1 MKCPECSYTS
11 FDYLEEC
18 KKCGAALSPV
28 PIFKYLYEDELST
41 EVVIGREKAPVPS
54 DVFTQGEMVEAVSE
68 LAIPRESRSED
79 LAESELENF
88 LRFERDLGEEFS
100 EEKKEEKESSPPLPK
115 SSPPLPK
122 SSPPLPNGMVPA
134 TFGERIFAFSVDL
147 LFTLCVAAVAL
158 FSGANLIGET
168 FFPGLGEFV
177 SIWGWICLCVYVLA
191 TTYFIFLP
199 YWCGTTLGNAAAGIR
214 VVRQDG
220 SLAGPQAN
228 FLRWAGWVFSVATVF
243 LGFALALSDPQ
254 RKTFSDRLCGTF
266 VVRT

>member
-1 MKCPECSYTS
+1 MKCPECGYTS

-41 EVVIGREKAPVPS
+41 EVVIDRSTQPVLS
-54 DVFTQGEMVEAVSE
+54 DVSAGVETDGATFELSPAGELNDEG
-68 LAIPRESRSED
+68 LHTGGLED
-79 LAESELENF
+79 F
-88 LRFERDLGEEFS
+88 LSFERDLGEEIA
-100 EEKKEEKESSPPLPK
+100 EAEVEAEAQEIEKKSPPPLPD
-115 SSPPLPK
+115 
-122 SSPPLPNGMVPA
+122 GMIPA

-147 LFTLCVAAVAL
+147 LFTLCVAAAAL

-168 FFPGLGEFV
+168 FFLGLGEFV
-177 SIWGWICLCVYVLA
+177 SIWGWICLCAYVLA

-199 YWCGTTLGNAAAGIR
+199 SWCGTTLGNAAAGIR

-220 SLAGPQAN
+220 SPAGLQAN
-228 FLRWAGWVFSVATVF
+228 FLRWACWVFSVATVF

-254 RKTFSDRLCGTF
+254 RKTLSDRLCDTF
-266 VVRT
+266 VVRI

>member
-1 MKCPECSYTS
+1 MKCPECGYTS

-41 EVVIGREKAPVPS
+41 EVVIDRSTQPVLS
-54 DVFTQGEMVEAVSE
+54 DVLAGVETDGATFELSPAGELNDEGLPSGG
-68 LAIPRESRSED
+68 LED
-79 LAESELENF
+79 F
-88 LRFERDLGEEFS
+88 LSFERDLGEEIA
-100 EEKKEEKESSPPLPK
+100 EADVEAEAQEIEKKSPPPLPH
-115 SSPPLPK
+115 
-122 SSPPLPNGMVPA
+122 GMVPA

-147 LFTLCVAAVAL
+147 LFTLCVTAVAL

-177 SIWGWICLCVYVLA
+177 SIWGWICLCAYILA
-191 TTYFIFLP
+191 TTYFVFLP
-199 YWCGTTLGNAAAGIR
+199 SWCGTTLGNAVAGIR

-254 RKTFSDRLCGTF
+254 RKTLSDRLCGTF

>member
-1 MKCPECSYTS
+1 MKCPECGYTS

-54 DVFTQGEMVEAVSE
+54 DVFTQVEMVEAVSE

-88 LRFERDLGEEFS
+88 LRFERDPGEEFS
-100 EEKKEEKESSPPLPK
+100 EEKKEEKE